1 MGANDG
7 PAVPGFEVRRKPDGT
22 RYVQPYLGR
31 SKVTGRAIRPYKSFP
46 ASMTEAEVE
55 DAAARWLAR
64 VGAAT
69 QLGTSCRLGELL
81 DVYVDGLEDSGVAAN
96 TVKSYRIWA
105 NTYARPVRGLPP
117 YDVTPWRLESLYA
130 DLQRAGGRGGAPL
143 SASTVRSFAWFLSG
157 AFQWLVSVGV
167 LEDNPCQNARVPR
180 PEPYEASALEAPSM
194 AVLVNALVG
203 EAFAEVGT
211 HGDATRRCSAFL
223 AWLALNTG
231 VRVGESCALRRS
243 DFKTRGMLHVAGT
256 VTEAGGVRRQPTT
269 KGKQSRNVALT
280 RSVVADVSRHL
291 AWEDQWL
298 GSPVSSGSALPL
310 ATPNG
315 EWMRPTTVGRA
326 FRAICDDYGLPR
338 EATFHTLRHTHA
350 TWLLTEGVDV
360 KTVSERLGHRDPSMT
375 QRIYGHVLP
384 GRDQGAAD
392 LFGDVARRFGPGD
405 AR

>member
-1 MGANDG
+1 MGMARG
-7 PAVPGFEVRRKPDGT
+7 AAPKAEVRTKPDGT

-46 ASMTEAEVE
+46 ASMTDAEVE

-96 TVKSYRIWA
+96 TVKNYRIWA
-105 NTYARPVRGLPP
+105 RTYAAPLRAMAP
-117 YDVTPWRLESLYA
+117 DEATPWRLESLYA
-130 DLQRAGGRGGAPL
+130 DLQRSGGRGGAPL
-143 SASTVRSFAWFLSG
+143 AANTVRAFAWFLSG

-167 LEDNPCQNARVPR
+167 LEENPCRNARAPR

-194 AVLVNALVG
+194 AVLVDALVG
-203 EAFAEVGT
+203 EAFADVGT
-211 HGDATRRCSAFL
+211 HGDATRRCAAFL

-231 VRVGESCALRRS
+231 LRVGEACALRRS
-243 DFKTRGMLHVAGT
+243 DFRGHGALHVAGT
-256 VTEAGGVRRQPTT
+256 VTEAGGVHRQPTT

-280 RSVVADVSRHL
+280 KSVVADVARHL
-291 AWEDQWL
+291 AWEGQWL
-298 GSPVSSGSALPL
+298 GEPASSGSALPL
-310 ATPNG
+310 ATPDG
-315 EWMRPTTVGRA
+315 SWMRPTTVGRA
-326 FRAICDDYGLPR
+326 FRAICDDYGLPD

-350 TWLLTEGVDV
+350 TWLLAEGVDV

-392 LFGDVARRFGPGD
+392 LFGDVARRFRAGD